1 MNSQKAYE
9 WLKNHSIE
17 TAYLLSTAE
26 VLAWDQRTYLPKK
39 GKDHRTE
46 QMVLLTRM
54 LHARSTDEKIG
65 ENLNIVEGSEM
76 VADPLCP
83 AAVNVR
89 EWRRDYDKSTK
100 IPKRLAVDL
109 ARATSLGESIWERA
123 RPENDWSALAPSI
136 AGIVDLVVEQADA
149 IGYAQEPYDALI
161 DEYEPGETASSL
173 EKIFGELKPAL
184 VSLLGSVRETGITP
198 DTSVL
203 NGLFPVDSQAR
214 FCRHIVS
221 MVGYDLDAGRIDVSA
236 HPFSI
241 GIGPGDVRITT
252 RYRENFFNAAVF
264 GSLHEAG
271 HGMYEQGLPEEH
283 WGTPRGKYASLGIH
297 ESQSRLWENM
307 VGRSRG
313 FWRHAYDRAILEFP
327 VLNDIPIDRFLLAI
341 NAVKPSLIRV
351 EADEITYNLHIM
363 VRFELELG
371 LLRREI
377 AATDLPDAW
386 NEKMKSYLGVDVP
399 DASSGVMQDIHWP
412 SGLIGY
418 FPTYSM
424 GNLFAAQMFHKA
436 EVEIGGLEERFAAG
450 DFAPLLGWL
459 REKIHEPGATYSPRD
474 MISRVTGSALDP
486 KFFIEYAK
494 KKYGELYGFA

>member
-1 MNSQKAYE
+1 MSEKAYE

-26 VLAWDQRTYLPKK
+26 VLAWDQRTYMPKK
-39 GKDHRTE
+39 GKAHRAE
-46 QMVLLTRM
+46 QMVLLTKL
-54 LHARSTDEKIG
+54 LHERSTDKRIG
-65 ENLNIVEGSEM
+65 DNLSMVEGGEL
-76 VADPLCP
+76 VADPLCT

-89 EWRRDYDKSTK
+89 EWQRDYDKSTR
-100 IPKRLAVDL
+100 IPRKLAVNL
-109 ARATSLGESIWERA
+109 ARATSMGEMIWERA
-123 RPENDWSALAPSI
+123 RAENDWNALAPSI
-136 AGIVDLVVEQADA
+136 ADIVDLMVEKADA

-161 DEYEPGETASSL
+161 DEFEPGETASSL
-173 EKIFGELKPAL
+173 ERVFGGLKPAL
-184 VSLLGSVRETGITP
+184 VSLLDNVRETEITP

-203 NGLFPVDSQAR
+203 NRLFPVDSQAR

-241 GIGPGDVRITT
+241 GIGPGDARITT
-252 RYRENFFNAAVF
+252 RYREKFFNASVF

-271 HGMYEQGLPEEH
+271 HGMYEQGLPDEH

-313 FWRHAYDRAILEFP
+313 FWRHAYDRALLEFP
-327 VLNDIPIDRFLLAI
+327 SLNDVPIDKFHAAI

-377 AATDLPDAW
+377 AAADLPDAW

-399 DASSGVMQDIHWP
+399 DVGSGVMQDVHWP

-418 FPTYSM
+418 FPTYTL

-436 EVEIGGLEERFAAG
+436 QDELGDLEERFAAG
-450 DFAPLLGWL
+450 DFASLRKWL
-459 REKIHEPGATYSPRD
+459 REKVHEPGATYSPRD
-474 MISRVTGSALDP
+474 MISRITGSALDP
-486 KFFIEYAK
+486 TFFIEYAK
-494 KKYGELYGFA
+494 DKYGELYGFA

>member
-1 MNSQKAYE
+1 MSEKAYE
-9 WLKNHSIE
+9 WLKKHSIE

-26 VLAWDQRTYLPKK
+26 VLAWDQRTYMPKK
-39 GKDHRTE
+39 GKDHRAE
-46 QMVLLTRM
+46 QMVFLTKM
-54 LHARSTDEKIG
+54 LHERSTDERIG
-65 ENLNIVEGSEM
+65 ENLALVEGGEM

-89 EWRRDYDKSTK
+89 EWRRDFDKSIK
-100 IPKRLAVDL
+100 IPRRLAVDL
-109 ARATSLGESIWERA
+109 ARATSLGESMWQRA
-123 RPENDWSALAPSI
+123 RPENNWDALAPSI
-136 AGIVDLVVEQADA
+136 ADIVDLVVEQADA

-161 DEYEPGETASSL
+161 GEYEPGETASSL
-173 EKIFGELKPAL
+173 EKVFGDLKPAL
-184 VSLLGSVRETGITP
+184 VSLLDSIRETGIAP

-203 NGLFPVDSQAR
+203 HGLFPVDSQVR

-252 RYRENFFNAAVF
+252 RYQEKFFNASVF

-297 ESQSRLWENM
+297 ESQSRFWENM

-313 FWRHAYDRAILEFP
+313 FWRHAYDRARSEFP
-327 VLNDIPIDRFLLAI
+327 ALNDVPIGKFLLGI

-377 AATDLPDAW
+377 AAADLPDAW

-399 DASSGVMQDIHWP
+399 DASSGVMQDVHWP

-418 FPTYSM
+418 FPTYTL
-424 GNLFAAQMFHKA
+424 GNLFAAQLFNKA
-436 EVEIGGLEERFAAG
+436 QEELGSLEERFAAG
-450 DFAPLLGWL
+450 EFAPLLKWL
-459 REKIHEPGATYSPRD
+459 REKVHEPGATYSPRD
-474 MISRVTGSALDP
+474 MITRATGSALDP
-486 KFFIEYAK
+486 TFFIEYAK